1 MERPHVECQGAV
13 WETRN
18 VLCRSFSHLEGA
30 TRALEALM
38 MSCIVTYRS
47 KATLELLPRFAA

>member
-1 MERPHVECQGAV
+1 MEWSHVECQGAV

-18 VLCRSFSHLEGA
+18 VLCRSFSHLERA

-38 MSCIVTYRS
+38 MSRIVTDRS
-47 KATLELLPRFAA
+47 KATQKLLMRFAA